1 MFKSMKNFLLLWS
14 TQALSQLG
22 SSMTSFALTIWLYEK
37 TGSALQSSLLL
48 ICSYAPYVIL
58 SIFAGALSDKWNKKV
73 TMLVCDLIAALMTV
87 IVLILIIKDQLE
99 PWHMYII
106 NIIEGI
112 MNTFQQ
118 PASETAMSII
128 TPKEYYQKAGG
139 LKQLSRSLIS
149 IFNPI
154 LATSFYSLFGMRAV
168 CIFDLVTFVIAFV
181 TLLLFIK
188 INEVISN
195 TQKEKMTTLIKEGW
209 IYLKEN
215 RLILNI
221 ILFLSGINFVASAF
235 DTVIT
240 PLIISKTGSETTL
253 GYVTACSGVAMLIG
267 SFITTIMKEPKD
279 KVKVIFVCL
288 FLSMLFE
295 NFFISLSDNPIVWC
309 FAQILGWLPIPIF
322 AASYDVL
329 FKTTIPIDMQGRVY
343 SFRNSLQFFT
353 IPLGYFAGGFMVDK
367 IFEPYMLTNKIEIFN
382 KMFGYTHGSGA
393 AFAMFVLGVLGVVW
407 CIPFA
412 KILLKD
418 RNSKDII

>member
-1 MFKSMKNFLLLWS
+1 MYKSMKNFILLWS

-48 ICSYAPYVIL
+48 ICSYAPYVLL
-58 SIFAGALSDKWNKKV
+58 SVFAGALSDKWNKKY
-73 TMLVCDLIAALMTV
+73 TMLICDLIAAIMTV
-87 IVLILIIKDQLE
+87 IVLVLIIKEQLQ
-99 PWHMYII
+99 PLSMYLI
-106 NIIEGI
+106 NIVEGI

-118 PASETAMSII
+118 PASETSMSII
-128 TPKEYYQKAGG
+128 TPKDQYQKASG
-139 LKQLSRSLIS
+139 LKQLSRSLVS

-154 LATSFYSLFGMRAV
+154 LATSLYSLFGMKVV
-168 CIFDLVTFVIAFV
+168 CIFDLITFVIAFV
-181 TLLLFIK
+181 TLLFFIEIIEEK
-188 INEVISN
+188 VN
-195 TQKEKMTTLIKEGW
+195 TKKEKMTKLIKEGW
-209 IYLKEN
+209 NYLKDN

-221 ILFLSGINFVASAF
+221 IIFMSGINFVASAF

-240 PLIISKTGSETTL
+240 PLVISKTGSETIL

-267 SFITTIMKEPKD
+267 SFIVTIMKEPKD
-279 KVKVIFVCL
+279 KVKVIFITI
-288 FLSMLFE
+288 FESMLFE
-295 NFFISLSDNPIVWC
+295 NIIIALSNKPIVWC
-309 FAQILGWLPIPIF
+309 IGQILGWLPIPIF
-322 AASYDVL
+322 ASSYEVL

-393 AFAMFVLGVLGVVW
+393 AFAMFVLGIMGIVW
-407 CIPFA
+407 CLPFI
-412 KILLKD
+412 KIL
-418 RNSKDII
+418 RKDI